1 MATALETSRPTLR
14 VPYDPFRN
22 EPLTDFT
29 NPENARKMRDAL
41 AKVRAELGREYDMVI
56 GDQMIRT
63 KEKITSTNPAN
74 PSQVVGVFQSAG
86 REHVEPAIRAAA
98 AAFETWKRTTDE
110 ERASLIHQVAGILR
124 ERKFEFSAWMVYEVG
139 KNWAEADADIAETI
153 DFAEFY
159 AREALRLSKAE
170 TPVQLPGEHD
180 TLMYIPLGV
189 AAVIPPWNFPC
200 AIMAGM
206 TMAAIVT
213 GNTVVLKP
221 SHDSP
226 AIAAK
231 FFEVLQEVGIP
242 DGVVNFC
249 PGSGTSFGAGLV
261 EHPQLRFIA
270 FTGSKEV
277 GLDINQRAA
286 TPRTGQKWIKRTI
299 LEMGGKDSIIVDADA
314 NLDAAVE
321 GVAQAAFGFQ
331 GQKCS
336 ACSRAIVDE
345 KVYEV
350 FLERLKDRVSRIAVG
365 DPVEN
370 KPMGPVV
377 SEKAYKSILEY
388 IEVGKK
394 EGRVINGGGPAKEA
408 GHGYF
413 IQPTVIAD
421 VPPTARIAQEEIF
434 GPVLAV
440 IKARNFD
447 HALEIAN
454 NTEFGLTGAVYSTSR
469 EKLERARN
477 DFHTGNLYFN
487 RKCTGAIVGAHPF
500 GGFNMSGTDSKAGGP
515 DYLLLYTQAKSVAE
529 KIGDAGPVSQ
539 NQKMMSKAEP
549 SR

>member
-1 MATALETSRPTLR
+1 MATTLEISRATLR
-14 VPYDPFRN
+14 VPRTPFKN

-29 NPENARKMRDAL
+29 NADNARAMRQAL
-41 AKVRAELGREYDMVI
+41 VKVGSELGREYDMVI
-56 GDQMIRT
+56 GDKLIKT
-63 KEKITSTNPAN
+63 TNKITSVNPAR
-74 PSQVVGVFQSAG
+74 PSQVLGVFQSAG
-86 REHVEPAIRAAA
+86 KEHVEPAIQAAL
-98 AAFETWKRTTDE
+98 AAFAGWQRTSVE
-110 ERASLIHQVAGILR
+110 ERAALIHAVGGILR
-124 ERKFEFSAWMVYEVG
+124 ERKFEFAAWMVYEVG
-139 KNWAEADADIAETI
+139 KNWSEADADIAETI

-159 AREALRLSKAE
+159 SREALRLANAE
-170 TPVQLPGEHD
+170 TPVTLPGED
-180 TLMYIPLGV
+180 DRLMYIPLGV
-189 AAVIPPWNFPC
+189 GAVIPPWNFPC

-213 GNTVVLKP
+213 GNTVVMKP

-231 FFEVLQEVGIP
+231 FFEVLQEAGIP

-249 PGSGTSFGAGLV
+249 PGSGSSFGAGLV

-286 TPRTGQKWIKRTI
+286 APRPGQKWIKRTV
-299 LEMGGKDSIIVDADA
+299 LEMGGKDSIIVADDASM
-314 NLDAAVE
+314 DAAVE

-336 ACSRAIVDE
+336 ACSRVIVDE
-345 KVYEV
+345 KIYPV
-350 FLERLKDRVSRIAVG
+350 FLERLKERVNKITVG

-370 KPMGPVV
+370 KAMGPVV
-377 SEKAYKSILEY
+377 SQGAYKSILEY

-394 EGRVINGGGPAKEA
+394 EGRVINGGGAAKEA
-408 GHGYF
+408 GEGYF

-421 VPPTARIAQEEIF
+421 VAPTARIAQEEIF

-440 IKARNFD
+440 IKARNYD
-447 HALEIAN
+447 DALQIAN

-469 EKLERARN
+469 EKLERARHE
-477 DFHTGNLYFN
+477 FHVGNLYFN
-487 RKCTGAIVGAHPF
+487 RKCTGAMVGAHPF

-515 DYLLLYTQAKSVAE
+515 DYLLLFTQAKSVAE
-529 KIGDAGPVSQ
+529 KIGDAGPVTGKPANS
-539 NQKMMSKAEP
+539 
-549 SR
+549 

>member
-1 MATALETSRPTLR
+1 MATALETSRPALR

-56 GDQMIRT
+56 GDQIIRT
-63 KEKITSTNPAN
+63 KEKITSVNPAN

-98 AAFETWKRTTDE
+98 AAFETWKRTTVE

-159 AREALRLSKAE
+159 AREALRLGKAE

-249 PGSGTSFGAGLV
+249 PGSGSSFGAGLV

-314 NLDAAVE
+314 NIDAAVE

-336 ACSRAIVDE
+336 ACSRAIIDE
-345 KVYEV
+345 KVYDV
-350 FLERLKDRVSRIAVG
+350 FLERLKDRVSKITVG

-377 SEKAYKSILEY
+377 SEKAYKSILNY

-408 GHGYF
+408 GEGYF

-447 HALEIAN
+447 DALAIAN

-539 NQKMMSKAEP
+539 KMTSRTEP